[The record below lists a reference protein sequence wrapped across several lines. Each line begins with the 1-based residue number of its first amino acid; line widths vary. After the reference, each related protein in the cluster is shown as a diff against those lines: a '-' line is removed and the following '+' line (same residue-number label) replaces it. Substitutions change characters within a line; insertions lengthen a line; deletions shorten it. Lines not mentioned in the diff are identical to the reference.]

1 VEKVKFNN
9 KEKGFTLL
17 EIMITVAIISILAS
31 IAYPSYVKSVQ
42 KGKRSDAKVELLRIA
57 QMQEGFFAQNMSYAP
72 NLAGLGLPS
81 NLKSE
86 QEEYSIEVEG
96 LPDSCTTATPCTS
109 FLITATPIGSQLQDT
124 DCPKFTLTSTGQKGI
139 GSSSSTAD
147 QIRRCWK

>member
-1 VEKVKFNN
+1 VKKVKFNN

-31 IAYPSYVKSVQ
+31 IAYPSYIKSVQ

-72 NLAGLGLPS
+72 DLAGLGLPS

-86 QEEYSIEVEG
+86 QEEYSIDVKG
-96 LPDSCTTATPCTS
+96 LPDPCTTATPCTS
-109 FLITATPIGSQLQDT
+109 FIITATPIAGQLHDSE
-124 DCPKFTLTSTGQKGI
+124 CPKFTLTSTGQKGI
-139 GSSSSTAD
+139 GDSNATAN